1 MHKPFVCSLL
11 LVLALQGA
19 AAAQQVPPPP
29 GFVPGGHSSGG
40 SFEGNFAS
48 GAGNYGSPPNGFDQG
63 PNGYQPNSGGNQ
75 FDMPPA
81 SGMNGYPQYGGPGP
95 SPYGGYPQPLVPAVP
110 AVCAAPHVWGSL
122 EALYWWSKSSPVPV
136 PLVTQLG
143 QTGSALLGDQDIEQ
157 DGRGGVRFTIGFTL
171 DDAQHWAMEMN
182 YLSLATTTDTQS
194 VSSDGGPGSA
204 TLVIPFYD
212 PTLPG
217 ENFTYLS
224 RPGAFSGD
232 ATLRMRE
239 YLQSGEIN
247 FLYSGQRLSG
257 TRVDWLG
264 GLRWVNLQERLSLY
278 TDSPNLA
285 GDDIFQTYDD
295 FQTSNNFYGGQ
306 VGVRGTYD
314 DPRFYMTAT
323 AKVALGATVERVQTY
338 GNTFIANNTGAF
350 NFNGGYF
357 TQPTNIGTQSRSR
370 FAVVPEV
377 GLNFGIKLSSWANFV
392 VGYSFLYVSSVA
404 RPGEQIDR
412 VINPTQAPSITGSF
426 PALTGPARPTL
437 AVTDTDYWA
446 QGVNFGLELKF

>member
-11 LVLALQGA
+11 VVLALQGA

-29 GFVPGGHSSGG
+29 GFVPGGSGPGSSFDGSYTPGG
-40 SFEGNFAS
+40 
-48 GAGNYGSPPNGFDQG
+48 GNYGSPPTGFGQG
-63 PNGYQPNSGGNQ
+63 GSGFQPNYGGNQ
-75 FDMPPA
+75 FDVPP
-81 SGMNGYPQYGGPGP
+81 SNGMNGYPQYGAPAQ
-95 SPYGGYPQPLVPAVP
+95 SPYQGYPQPLVPAVP
-110 AVCAAPHVWGSL
+110 ATSPAPHVWGAL
-122 EALYWWSKSSPVPV
+122 EALYWWTKASPVPV
-136 PLVTQLG
+136 PLVTPIG
-143 QTGSALLGDQDIEQ
+143 QTGNALLGDEDIEQ
-157 DGRGGVRFTIGFTL
+157 DGRGGGRFTLGFTL
-171 DDAQHWAMEMN
+171 DDNQNWAMELT
-182 YLSLATTTDTQS
+182 YLFLATSTVRES
-194 VSSDGGPGSA
+194 VYSDGGPGSA

-247 FLYSGQRLSG
+247 LLYSGQRMSG
-257 TRVDWLG
+257 TRLDWLG
-264 GLRWVNLQERLSLY
+264 GFRWVNLQERLSLF

-306 VGVRGTYD
+306 IGLRGTYD

-323 AKVALGATVERVQTY
+323 AKVALGATVERVHTY
-338 GNTFIANNTGAF
+338 GNTFIANNTGAYSF
-350 NFNGGYF
+350 DGGYF
-357 TQPTNIGTQSRSR
+357 TQPTNMGTQSRSR

-377 GLNFGIKLSSWANFV
+377 GLNFGIKLSPWANFV
-392 VGYSFLYVSSVA
+392 VGYSFLYISSVA

-412 VINPTQAPSITGSF
+412 VINPTQAPAISGNF

-437 AVTDTDYWA
+437 SVTDTDYWA